1 VSPRWWR
8 EAADLDPDAPG
19 LGLLDLFAEAGR
31 LARAAAEL
39 ADEELLDGAFVD
51 ETQLEAAPA
60 RLAAADLGG
69 PTVWDNGVYL
79 IRWIPDGGGAFVQ
92 QAGPGG
98 LTLVLQGPDGEVF
111 LPLEPGRPAPW
122 EGPRPAAL
130 QGLDLRGR
138 AVELPARG

>member
-8 EAADLDPDAPG
+8 EVADVDPASPG
-19 LGLLDLFAEAGR
+19 FALLERLAEAGR

-60 RLAAADLGG
+60 RLAAEDRAA
-69 PTVWDNGVYL
+69 PTLWDNGVYL
-79 IRWIPDGGGAFVQ
+79 IRWIADGGGAFVQ
-92 QAGPGG
+92 QGGPGG
-98 LTLVLQGPDGEVF
+98 LTLVLPGPEGDAH

-122 EGPRPAAL
+122 AGPRPSPLRA
-130 QGLDLRGR
+130 LDLRGR
-138 AVELPARG
+138 TVELPARG